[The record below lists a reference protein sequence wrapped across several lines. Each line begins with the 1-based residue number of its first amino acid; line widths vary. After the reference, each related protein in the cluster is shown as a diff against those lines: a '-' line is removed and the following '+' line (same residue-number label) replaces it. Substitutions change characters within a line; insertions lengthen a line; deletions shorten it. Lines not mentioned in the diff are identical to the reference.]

1 MSVNAIVPLTN
12 VGLLATAVE
21 NVMNRPPELPGVAV
35 MYGFSGLGKSLSAAY
50 TANLHRAYYLQCRES
65 FTRKAFVQAMLRE
78 MGITPMKTLNEM
90 IDQVAEQLSRS
101 GRPLIIDDVQ
111 YVIEKSAANIITDLY
126 EASQGTLV
134 LIGEEHV
141 PTAMSKRL
149 ERLHNRVL
157 EWVPAQEASLDDV
170 QLLAEKSYPDIEID
184 ADLLERVNTRV
195 RGCLRR
201 VAVNLYQI
209 HSEALANGW
218 SRVDLATWGDRDIHT
233 GQAPARRG

>member
-1 MSVNAIVPLTN
+1 MSVNTIVPLTN

-35 MYGFSGLGKSLSAAY
+35 MYGFSGLGKSLAAAY

-157 EWVPAQEASLDDV
+157 EWVPAQEATLDDV
-170 QLLAEKSYPDIEID
+170 RLLAEKSYPDIEI
-184 ADLLERVNTRV
+184 AGDLLETVNRRVK
-195 RGCLRR
+195 GCLRR

-218 SRVDLATWGDRDIHT
+218 GCVDLATWGDRDIHT